1 MPHEAGHFR
10 SCLEIFAELSSYLD
24 AELPPEACREID
36 AHLAGC
42 ACREI
47 DAHLAGCG
55 PCIEFVNSLRKTV
68 EICRKYEPGG
78 LPEPLSQRAREQLL
92 EAYRRM
98 LAARNDTPP
107 AAPAT

>member
-1 MPHEAGHFR
+1 MPHEAAHFK
-10 SCLEIFAELSSYLD
+10 SCVEVFAELSSYLD
-24 AELPPEACREID
+24 AELPPE
-36 AHLAGC
+36 

-68 EICRKYEPGG
+68 EICRKYEPGE
-78 LPEPLSQRAREQLL
+78 LPEPLSRRAREQLL

-107 AAPAT
+107 AGSAP